1 MRDTPCQDLCDKS
14 ALICPGCG
22 RTKEEINTVKDIVQ
36 RAVKLGTE
44 MDYDNIDEFAEAIAA
59 KIKKK
64 LNKQK
69 SSK

>member
-1 MRDTPCQDLCDKS
+1 MRYTPCQDLCDKS

-22 RTKEEINTVKDIVQ
+22 RVKDIVQ